1 MVAFAGYPLVVDDR
15 AVGVMAVFSRTPLS
29 TAILDTLAAVA
40 DSISQGIERK
50 RTGESLRK
58 SEERFR
64 LLVEGVQ
71 DYAIFML
78 DPEGRVVT
86 WNEGAERIKGYRA
99 EEILGRQF
107 SRFYEKGDIELGKP
121 EQELKEAEDLGRS
134 TVEGWRVRK
143 DGSRYWAEVMTTS
156 IKEKEGRLVGFAKII
171 RDLTERKRFERD
183 LQHERDRLRL
193 LLDLNNRTPQT
204 WISTSSFKPFWQS
217 SSKLWSASL
226 SGWRFRRAKGDQL
239 RVDVLECV

>member
-1 MVAFAGYPLVVDDR
+1 
-15 AVGVMAVFSRTPLS
+15 
-29 TAILDTLAAVA
+29 
-40 DSISQGIERK
+40 
-50 RTGESLRK
+50 
-58 SEERFR
+58 
-64 LLVEGVQ
+64 
-71 DYAIFML
+71 ML

-134 TVEGWRVRK
+134 RVEGWRVRK

-156 IKEKEGRLVGFAKII
+156 IKEKDGKLVGYAKII

-193 LLDLNNRTPQT
+193 LLDLNNRT
-204 WISTSSFKPFWQS
+204 
-217 SSKLWSASL
+217 ASNL
-226 SGWRFRRAKGDQL
+226 DLHQLFQALLTELKQIMECEFVGLALPETKGDQL
-239 RVDVLECV
+239 RLDVLECVESKGSIREGMLIPIHGSPPGSLSVPGRPLL